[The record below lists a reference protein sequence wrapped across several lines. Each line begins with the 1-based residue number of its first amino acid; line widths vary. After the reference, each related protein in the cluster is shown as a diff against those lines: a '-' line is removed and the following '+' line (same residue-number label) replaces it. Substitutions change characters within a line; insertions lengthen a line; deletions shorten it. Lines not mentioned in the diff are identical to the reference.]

1 MVGVGGVRMPIGA
14 FGAMASQVGNEATKE
29 DDNKEDA
36 REPPAPT
43 DATRA
48 RRTGLDM

>member
-1 MVGVGGVRMPIGA
+1 MPIGA

-36 REPPAPT
+36 REAAGT
-43 DATRA
+43 N
-48 RRTGLDM
+48 